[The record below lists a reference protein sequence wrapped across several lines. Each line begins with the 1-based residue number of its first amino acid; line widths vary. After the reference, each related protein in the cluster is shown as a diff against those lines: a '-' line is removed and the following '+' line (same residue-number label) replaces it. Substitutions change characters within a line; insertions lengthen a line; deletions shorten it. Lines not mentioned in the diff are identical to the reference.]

1 MDPLL
6 ASSSSSKLS
15 GTIGVAEGLPG
26 DDIQLI
32 ASPVTLPNGTVVP
45 NRLVKAAMEEGI
57 GNGGGVPD
65 KRHRT
70 LYKRWAEGGWGMI
83 ITGNVQVDPR
93 HLATPHDRTFPDHS
107 PSTIASYA
115 LLRSSIL
122 SSAPPTSPR
131 PVVLMQISHPGLQ
144 SSSTICFSRPPWE
157 AAIGPSAARPD
168 TGHSALGWLLGRILW
183 PTKSRPITDFDEW
196 LDIVDLFVKG
206 AQTAESAGWDGVQ
219 IHSAHGYLLAE
230 YLSPLTNPDPRPLP
244 GVPWDIPLRLHLLW
258 LILTGIAKTTDKTF
272 IKAVKINSSD
282 FVQGGLDEAQSSSI
296 IKTLVSWNLIDMLE
310 ISGGNYSSP
319 VFATFDG
326 FTSDPTSTSSPT
338 RQSLFAHFTRTLLPD
353 LPAPPCGPA
362 IMLTGGLHSRHLI
375 ADAIRTRSCDLAG
388 IGRPACVIPDL
399 PDRVVLNR
407 EIPAEEAVLGGYNI
421 PGGETMKYLL
431 GGGRIRA
438 RLQVRSRQYAPS
450 SWTSYSE
457 LPRRR
462 GHIHRPLTPA
472 AAGAIRIRMRI
483 HPPPPAHNAE
493 YEPRYPLVGA
503 GISTFWH
510 EWQCSRLGRGVEPDM
525 RMHWFWGGL
534 LREAVWWGMLGGG
547 PRGWWASWR
556 G

>member
-1 MDPLL
+1 MDPSP

-15 GTIGVAEGLPG
+15 GTFGDADGLP
-26 DDIQLI
+26 DDNIQLI
-32 ASPVTLPNGTVVP
+32 ASPVKLPNGTVVP

-70 LYKRWAEGGWGMI
+70 LYKRWGEGGWGMI

-122 SSAPPTSPR
+122 SSVPPASPR
-131 PVVLMQISHPGLQ
+131 PVLLMQISHPGLQ
-144 SSSTICFSRPPWE
+144 SSSTICFSRPPWT

-168 TGHSALGWLLGRILW
+168 TGHSALGWLLSRILW

-196 LDIVDLFVKG
+196 LDIVDMFVRG

-230 YLSPLTNPDPRPLP
+230 YLSPLTTSKAF
-244 GVPWDIPLRLHLLW
+244 V
-258 LILTGIAKTTDKTF
+258 
-272 IKAVKINSSD
+272 KAVKINSSD

-326 FTSDPTSTSSPT
+326 FTSDSTSSTSVT

-353 LPAPPCGPA
+353 LPAPPGGPA

-375 ADAIRTRSCDLAG
+375 ADAVRTRSCDLAG

-399 PDRVVLNR
+399 PDRVVLHR
-407 EIPAEEAVLGGYNI
+407 EIPEEEAVLGGYKI

-431 GGGRIRA
+431 GGGRSI
-438 RLQVRSRQYAPS
+438 
-450 SWTSYSE
+450 
-457 LPRRR
+457 
-462 GHIHRPLTPA
+462 
-472 AAGAIRIRMRI
+472 
-483 HPPPPAHNAE
+483 
-493 YEPRYPLVGA
+493 PLVGA